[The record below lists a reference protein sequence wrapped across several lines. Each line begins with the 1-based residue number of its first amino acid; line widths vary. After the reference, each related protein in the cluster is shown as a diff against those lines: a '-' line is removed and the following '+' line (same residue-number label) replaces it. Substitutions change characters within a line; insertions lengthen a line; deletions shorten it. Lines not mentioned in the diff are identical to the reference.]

1 MSQKT
6 RIIVPECCKAA
17 VFEAP
22 NTPMPFRNF
31 ELPKELPPGSALCR
45 IRLSTICGS
54 DLHTLSGRRIEPAPS
69 ILGHES
75 AGTVVATGPGARYW
89 NGAALQIG
97 DRVSWTIMA
106 SCGACFFCAHELPQK
121 CVHLKKYGHSLTSV
135 WPGLTGGYAEY
146 IYLYPGTGIFPAPPD
161 LDDAVIAP
169 ANCAL
174 ATVVCALDA
183 IGGVIPGERVLICG
197 AGLLG
202 TYLAALVK
210 EAGARMVMIAD
221 INPAR
226 AETTLRFGADALFTQ
241 SAEPGAVAQWARNTC
256 GGEGV
261 DVAFEV
267 CGDPRAATASLDALR
282 IGGRL
287 LVAGLVAPNTTF
299 SVDGN
304 LLTRKCLTL
313 RGIHNYHPAH
323 LGKGLEFL
331 AATAAKYP
339 YRDLVAP
346 ILALDDIQQAVA
358 LAQKGLSARVGVRCS
373 GTAG

>member
-1 MSQKT
+1 
-6 RIIVPECCKAA
+6 VPEHCNAA

-22 NTPMPFRNF
+22 NVPMQFKQFAIPRN
-31 ELPKELPPGSALCR
+31 LPPGSALCR

-54 DLHTLSGRRIEPAPS
+54 DLHTLLGRRNEPAPS

-75 AGTVVATGPGARYW
+75 VGDVVAVGECARYW
-89 NGAALQIG
+89 NGAALQVG

-106 SCGACFFCAHELPQK
+106 SCGECFFCTHDLPQK
-121 CVHLKKYGHSLTSV
+121 CIHLKKYGHSLTSV

-146 IYLYPGTGIFPAPPD
+146 IFLYPGTGIFPAPAG

-174 ATVVCALDA
+174 ATVVCAIDS
-183 IGGVIPGERVLICG
+183 IGGIAPGERVLICG

-202 TYLAALVK
+202 TYLAALAK
-210 EAGARMVMIAD
+210 EAGAGMVMVAD
-221 INPAR
+221 INPSR
-226 AETTLRFGADALFTQ
+226 AEAIRHFGADTVFTQ
-241 SAEPGAVAQWARNTC
+241 SPEPDAVARWARDTC

-267 CGDPRAATASLDALR
+267 CGDPRAVTASMEALR

-287 LVAGLVAPNTTF
+287 LVAGLVSPNRCF

-304 LLTRKCLTL
+304 TLTRKCLTL

-323 LGKGLEFL
+323 LGKGLDFL
-331 AATAAKYP
+331 AATAGKYP
-339 YRDLVAP
+339 YRDLVTP
-346 ILALDDIQQAVA
+346 ILDLDDIQRAVE
-358 LAQKGLSARVGVRCS
+358 LAQTGASARVGLQCS
-373 GTAG
+373 KTGL